1 MSKIDGCTWYLGL
14 CMWYLGGVYYTRI
27 QKNII
32 FVLRCKQDVS
42 LSESLLRAHRSDVIG
57 EVLIN
62 VESYHIVHQ
71 TNSIS

>member
-1 MSKIDGCTWYLGL
+1 MGVRGIWDCVCGIW
-14 CMWYLGGVYYTRI
+14 GVYIYKNT
-27 QKNII
+27 KNII

-62 VESYHIVHQ
+62 VKSYHIIKVQ
-71 TNSIS
+71 